1 VIDFVSELVAALRS
15 APVQSTMRE
24 MIVAA
29 IRIELEATVSE
40 PDRLVDAD
48 EAAGILG
55 MSVAA
60 VRKAA
65 LRGTLPCQRVG
76 RRLRFRVRSLI
87 RRANETSQVRR
98 RGRELPPA
106 RSFEA
111 ASTGSAPTPLKTTA
125 LSRIG

>member
-55 MSVAA
+55 MSVGA

-76 RRLRFRVRSLI
+76 DGYGFVSVR
-87 RRANETSQVRR
+87 
-98 RGRELPPA
+98 
-106 RSFEA
+106 
-111 ASTGSAPTPLKTTA
+111 
-125 LSRIG
+125 